1 MFDLVGTGQEE
12 VHLIEKTCNSGMSS
26 VVNNLH
32 SQYALEHRCVS
43 TLDKR
48 CNANKDPLAIADQS
62 VRSLPVEHVP
72 VLVVLY
78 SYWLQPQ
85 YVDCVS

>member
-1 MFDLVGTGQEE
+1 MFYLVGAGQEE
-12 VHLIEKTCNSGMSS
+12 VHLIEKTCNSSMSS
-26 VVNNLH
+26 VVDNLN
-32 SQYALEHRCVS
+32 SQYALKHRCVS

-48 CNANKDPLAIADQS
+48 CNANKDPLAITDQS

-78 SYWLQPQ
+78 SDWLQPQ
-85 YVDCVS
+85 NVDRVS